1 MKTYAV
7 TSLQQHRNRPRVWL
21 QGNRLASVGFA
32 PAQRYTV
39 EVDNTM
45 RRLTLRVHPQGER
58 NVVGKARGAKV
69 DPVIDLNSANM
80 LAMFDG
86 LQSLRVIYDDNVV
99 HIMPLATE
107 ARKAERIARAKA
119 KLATGEPL
127 AIGSVST
134 GVGALMLAT
143 HKGLE
148 EGGVPSKLAF
158 AVEIESDYIEQC
170 ERANPAWASDA
181 IMVAAPM
188 QEVAFD
194 AWAIRRL
201 PVCDVLEAGL
211 PCTAASLAG
220 RAKKGLKLPEQ
231 DPNVGHLVVGF
242 LAIVAAT
249 NPLALKV
256 ENVVPWMSTASFA
269 ILRNQLTEWGYRVHA
284 DVLKGEDFNS
294 LEHRNRMALV
304 AVTEGIDFSFDA
316 IERPE
321 PQARRL
327 AEILDPIPDD
337 SPLYSEMQGL
347 KAKQARDVEAGKN
360 FLMQTYTAESTHV
373 GTMTKGYSKVRS
385 TDPKV
390 CHPTNPDL
398 LRQFT
403 PAEHARLKDIPPA
416 LIEGLSN
423 TRAHE
428 VLGQSIL
435 IRPFQALAKALA
447 KAIRQWAEPREE
459 VPFLLQAA

>member
-1 MKTYAV
+1 
-7 TSLQQHRNRPRVWL
+7 
-21 QGNRLASVGFA
+21 
-32 PAQRYTV
+32 
-39 EVDNTM
+39 M
-45 RRLTLRVHPQGER
+45 R
-58 NVVGKARGAKV
+58 ARQ
-69 DPVIDLNSANM
+69 P
-80 LAMFDG
+80 
-86 LQSLRVIYDDNVV
+86 
-99 HIMPLATE
+99 
-107 ARKAERIARAKA
+107 
-119 KLATGEPL
+119 
-127 AIGSVST
+127 
-134 GVGALMLAT
+134 GVG
-143 HKGLE
+143 
-148 EGGVPSKLAF
+148 
-158 AVEIESDYIEQC
+158 
-170 ERANPAWASDA
+170 
-181 IMVAAPM
+181 
-188 QEVAFD
+188 
-194 AWAIRRL
+194 
-201 PVCDVLEAGL
+201 
-211 PCTAASLAG
+211 
-220 RAKKGLKLPEQ
+220 
-231 DPNVGHLVVGF
+231 VGF

-269 ILRNQLTEWGYRVHA
+269 ILCNQLTEWGYRVHA

-321 PQARRL
+321 PQVRRL

-337 SPLYSEMQGL
+337 SPMYSEMQGL

-459 VPFLLQAA
+459 APFLLQAA